1 MRGGDGT
8 FQALLAVGH
17 QVDAICPDREA
28 GETVWTAVHDFEGDR
43 TYSGNLDHD
52 RMLNASFDEVRAQD
66 YDVLVIPGGR
76 APEYIRLNPR
86 VLKMVRHLARR
97 TS

>member
-1 MRGGDGT
+1 MVP
-8 FQALLAVGH
+8 FQATLAVGH

-28 GETVWTAVHDFEGDR
+28 WKTVRTAVHDFESDQA
-43 TYSGNLDHD
+43 YSKKPGHNF
-52 RMLNASFDEVRAQD
+52 MLNATFDEVKAQD
-66 YDVLVIPGGR
+66 YDALVIPGGR
-76 APEYIRLNPR
+76 PPEYIRLNPR